1 MVNMAKT
8 GIKGFD
14 SMLKGGVPE
23 GNQIILAGGP
33 GAGKTLMSFEFLYRN
48 AKMGNKGILFTLD
61 EEPANI
67 VNEAK
72 LAFSDL
78 TDIDDLLESGMITI
92 EKEDLSVGTKDESQL
107 SYEFGRIVSDIEAI
121 INKTGAK
128 RVVIDTI
135 TVLSMLV
142 SDPIAYRRSMLAL
155 VSNLRRIGVLSIMTA
170 ELPSPE
176 RTKLEFKPEFFLADG
191 IAIMYQTGEEARR
204 MLALEIIKMR
214 GSDHSFVTTPYEITS
229 SGFRITS
236 VDDIAKLD

>member
-1 MVNMAKT
+1 
-8 GIKGFD
+8 
-14 SMLKGGVPE
+14 
-23 GNQIILAGGP
+23 
-33 GAGKTLMSFEFLYRN
+33 
-48 AKMGNKGILFTLD
+48 
-61 EEPANI
+61 
-67 VNEAK
+67 
-72 LAFSDL
+72 
-78 TDIDDLLESGMITI
+78 
-92 EKEDLSVGTKDESQL
+92 
-107 SYEFGRIVSDIEAI
+107 
-121 INKTGAK
+121 
-128 RVVIDTI
+128 
-135 TVLSMLV
+135 MLV